1 MSEAVLSPI
10 AVAEDIG
17 AESRWRAFFRIP
29 QGLIG
34 TAVLALVML
43 VVLVGPYI
51 APYKPDEITE
61 QPILGPS
68 LQHWLGTDAFGRD
81 ILSRVLSGGHS
92 VILLPLISVAGAMV
106 VATVVGLLSGYLGGK
121 FDWVVTRLVD
131 IMLALPSYLTVL
143 VVVSAFGT
151 GDTVVVLA
159 VAVVYA
165 PYIMRV
171 LRSATQSVAPREF
184 VLAARARGESML
196 WIVFREILPN
206 VGPTLLVEIA
216 LRLTYAVMFIASLS
230 FLGLGVR
237 PPSSNWGVM
246 VAENRILLLVHP
258 IAVIIPAL
266 LIGLL
271 AVGINLIAD
280 ALTQFFG
287 DRLHE
292 RVMV

>member
-1 MSEAVLSPI
+1 MSEAALGSV
-10 AVAEDIG
+10 AVREQARG
-17 AESRWRAFFRIP
+17 ESRWRAFFGIP

-34 TAVLALVML
+34 SVLLVLVLGIVLA
-43 VVLVGPYI
+43 GPYL
-51 APYKPDEITE
+51 APYHPDEITE

-68 LQHWLGTDAFGRD
+68 PQHWLGTDAFGRD
-81 ILSRVLSGGHS
+81 ILSRVLNGGHS
-92 VILLPLISVAGAMV
+92 VILLPLISVAAAMLI
-106 VATVVGLLSGYLGGK
+106 ATVVGLLSGYLGGW
-121 FDWVVTRLVD
+121 FDWVVTRVVD
-131 IMLALPSYLTVL
+131 IVLALPSYLTVL

-165 PYIMRV
+165 PYIIRV
-171 LRSATQSVAPREF
+171 LRSATQAVAPREF
-184 VLAARARGESML
+184 VLAARARGESL
-196 WIVFREILPN
+196 GWIVFREILPN
-206 VGPTLLVEIA
+206 IGPTLLVEIA

-258 IAVIIPAL
+258 VAVIVPAL

-271 AVGINLIAD
+271 AVAINLIAD

>member
-1 MSEAVLSPI
+1 MSEAALGPLLT
-10 AVAEDIG
+10 ARDAPAAG
-17 AESRWRAFFRIP
+17 RWRAFFAIP

-34 TAVLALVML
+34 TVLLALVLLM
-43 VVLVGPYI
+43 VLVGPYV
-51 APYKPDEITE
+51 APYRPDEITE

-68 LQHWLGTDAFGRD
+68 VQHWLGTDAFGRD

-92 VILLPLISVAGAMV
+92 VILLPLISVAAAMLI
-106 VATVVGLLSGYLGGK
+106 ATVIGLLSGYLGGT
-121 FDWVVTRLVD
+121 FDWTVTRVID
-131 IMLALPSYLTVL
+131 IVLALPSYLTVL
-143 VVVSAFGT
+143 VVISAFGT

-165 PYIMRV
+165 PYIVRV
-171 LRSATQSVAPREF
+171 LRSATQAVTPREF
-184 VLAARARGESML
+184 VLAARARGESL
-196 WIVFREILPN
+196 GWIVFREILPN
-206 VGPTLLVEIA
+206 IGPTLLVEIA

-230 FLGLGVR
+230 FLGLGVQ

-246 VAENRILLLVHP
+246 VAENRILILVHP
-258 IAVIIPAL
+258 VAVIIPAL

-271 AVGINLIAD
+271 AVAINLIAD